1 MTRTPVRILGL
12 AACGLSG
19 MLLAAALA
27 GGRGFELPAQAQA
40 AAPRVADAWVRLPA
54 APGRP
59 AAGYLEVT
67 GRPGDAL
74 VSVSSP
80 QAGRVELHSMTN
92 VDGVMRMRAE
102 SRLDIP
108 ASGRLVLAPG
118 GNHLMLFDLAG
129 NVKAGDKVTLVLGF
143 AGGERVTVE
152 APARAPGTAMSDH
165 QH

>member
-1 MTRTPVRILGL
+1 MNRTPIRLLGL

-40 AAPRVADAWVRLPA
+40 AAPRVASAWVRLPA

-59 AAGYLEVT
+59 AAGYLEVV

-102 SRLDIP
+102 PRLDIP

-118 GNHLMLFDLAG
+118 GNHLMLFDLSG
-129 NVKAGDKVTLVLGF
+129 KVKAGGEVALVLGF
-143 AGGERVTVE
+143 ASGEQVTVE
-152 APARAPGTAMSDH
+152 APVRAAATTMSDH